1 MMVSILTF
9 LLLQILVNRAVSS
22 INDLL
27 KLTLSLTCRIV
38 LNKPVVTLHRNKIS
52 HTPLN
57 QNFTLRQGN
66 RKG

>member
-38 LNKPVVTLHRNKIS
+38 LNKPVVTLHLNKF